1 MIQKLKNSSLETGEV
16 KHNMQSEAL
25 IRELPKGLLKW
36 YEFHKGKKALFV
48 ACGSSKGGAL
58 AEALEEC
65 GLMVDVMNWEELKVN
80 NMVDAVDRVYS
91 YIVITE
97 ALEYSENPERVLKTL
112 HRLLKEN
119 GKLLLGLHNR
129 LGIRY
134 FCGDRDPFTGRN
146 FDGIENYT
154 RVNPAGTGKLEG
166 RAYAKAE
173 IEEMLEKAGFS
184 YHRFYSVFPEI
195 VRPQILFAEDYLP
208 EEELEIRVLPQYH
221 YPDTVFL
228 EEERLYTTLIQ
239 NGLFHT
245 MANGYLVECSMDGSF
260 ANAKQITVSMDRG
273 KENALYTI
281 TRRDEK
287 VEKKAAY
294 VESCDKLQTLWENNE
309 DLKKRGIAVIDAVLQ
324 ENSYV
329 MPYVK
334 GENATD
340 YFRRLLLR
348 DKDLFI
354 KELDRFWEII
364 KKSSEYASYDEV
376 DWEKFD
382 PEWKKR
388 KADDP
393 NKDKWKKIA
402 FGTEEERENLGIIL
416 KKGYIDL
423 VALNCFVV
431 DGKFVFYDQEFCIEN
446 LPANVMLQRTI
457 DFIYRGNVQ
466 MEKIL
471 PKKDLEERY
480 HLSAYQQLWYQWEG
494 CFLRTLR
501 KENELASY
509 HRKYRRDMGVLN
521 SNRQR
526 LNYSQEEYE
535 RIFRNIFH
543 GTEGKK
549 VFLFGSGN
557 FATTFIDRFGKDY
570 NIVGI
575 LDNNSAKWGSALFE
589 IPIFSPAYLNTLE
602 EGSYKVIICIKNYLP
617 IVNQLED
624 MGIKNYG
631 IYDSNLSYPRKE
643 RAIVAESLKDENVVP
658 KKYHVGY
665 IAGVFDLFHVGHL
678 NLFKRAK
685 EMCDYLIVGVV
696 SDESVMNSKKTM
708 PYVPFEER
716 IEMVR
721 SCRYVDE
728 AVAIPPYAGD
738 TDEAYRRY
746 QFDVQFSGSD
756 YENDPVW
763 LAKKVFLQK
772 QGSDLVFF
780 PYTQSTSSTKL
791 KATIEERTK

>member
-1 MIQKLKNSSLETGEV
+1 METGEV
-16 KHNMQSEAL
+16 KNNMHSEAL

-36 YEFHKGKKALFV
+36 YEFHKEEKALFV
-48 ACGSSKGGAL
+48 TGHPSKEEVL

-65 GLMVDVMNWEELKVN
+65 GLKIDVITLENLNSITNAGTKKT
-80 NMVDAVDRVYS
+80 YS
-91 YIVITE
+91 YIVIID
-97 ALEYSENPERVLKTL
+97 ALEYSECPEKVLKTL
-112 HRLLKEN
+112 YELLKEN
-119 GKLLLGLHNR
+119 GRLLLGLHNR

-154 RVNPAGTGKLEG
+154 RVNPAGTGTIEG

-184 YHRFYSVFPEI
+184 HHRFYSVFPEI
-195 VRPQILFAEDYLP
+195 VRPQIMFAEDFLP

-221 YPDTVFL
+221 YPDTIFL

-245 MANGYLVECSMDGSF
+245 MANGYLVECSRDGNF

-281 TRRDEK
+281 IRRDEK
-287 VEKKAAY
+287 VEKKAVYA
-294 VESCDKLQTLWENNE
+294 EGRSKLQTLLKNNE
-309 DLKKRGIAVIDAVLQ
+309 DIKKHGISVIDATLT

-340 YFRRLLLR
+340 YFRELLKR
-348 DKDLFI
+348 DKDVFI

-364 KKSSEYASYDEV
+364 KKSSEHTPYDEV
-376 DWEKFD
+376 DWEKID

-393 NKDKWKKIA
+393 NTDKWKKIA
-402 FGTEEERENLGIIL
+402 FGTEEEKENLGIIL

-431 DGKFVFYDQEFCIEN
+431 GGEFVFYDQEFCYKN
-446 LPANVMLQRTI
+446 LPAKVMLQRTI

-471 PKKDLEERY
+471 PKKKLEERY
-480 HLSAYQQLWYQWEG
+480 RLSVYQKLWYQWESY
-494 CFLRTLR
+494 FLRTLR
-501 KENELASY
+501 KESELASY
-509 HRKYRRDMGVLN
+509 HGKYRRDMGVLN

-526 LNYSQEEYE
+526 LNYSQNEYE
-535 RIFRNIFH
+535 RIFRNIFQ
-543 GTEGKK
+543 GIEGKK
-549 VFLFGSGN
+549 VILFGSGN
-557 FATTFIDRFGKDY
+557 FAKTFIERFKTEYD
-570 NIVGI
+570 ISGI
-575 LDNNSAKWGSALFE
+575 LDNNSAKWGTTFFD
-589 IPIFSPAYLNTLE
+589 IPIYSPEYLHTLE

-631 IYDSNLSYPRKE
+631 IYDSNLTYPRKE
-643 RAIVAESLKDENVVP
+643 RVVVTDNTKSEKTAP

-685 EMCDYLIVGVV
+685 ELCDYLIVGVV

-728 AVAIPPYAGD
+728 AVAIPPHAGD

-746 QFDVQFSGSD
+746 HFDVQFSGSD

-772 QGSDLVFF
+772 QGADLVFF

>member
-1 MIQKLKNSSLETGEV
+1 M
-16 KHNMQSEAL
+16 HSEAL

-36 YEFHKGKKALFV
+36 YEFHKEEKALFV
-48 ACGSSKGGAL
+48 INHPSKEDVL

-65 GLMVDVMNWEELKVN
+65 GLQVDVMTLEALNGITNIETKKT
-80 NMVDAVDRVYS
+80 YS
-91 YIVITE
+91 YIVITD
-97 ALEYSENPERVLKTL
+97 ALEYCENPERVLKL
-112 HRLLKEN
+112 LRNLLNESGRLF
-119 GKLLLGLHNR
+119 LGLHNR

-154 RVNPAGTGKLEG
+154 RVNPAGTGTIEG

-173 IEEMLEKAGFS
+173 IEEMLEKAEFS

-195 VRPQILFAEDYLP
+195 VRPQIMFAEDYLP
-208 EEELEIRVLPQYH
+208 EEELEIRVTPQYH

-245 MANGYLVECSMDGSF
+245 MANGYLVECSRDGNF

-281 TRRDEK
+281 TKRDEK
-287 VEKKAAY
+287 VEKKAVYEEGGA
-294 VESCDKLQTLWENNE
+294 KLQTLWENNE
-309 DLKKRGIAVIDAVLQ
+309 DLKKRGISVIDATLT
-324 ENSYV
+324 ENSYI

-340 YFRRLLLR
+340 YFRVLLKT
-348 DKDLFI
+348 DKNLFI
-354 KELDRFWEII
+354 KELDRFWELI
-364 KKSSEYASYDEV
+364 KKSSEHVSYDAV

-382 PEWKKR
+382 PDWERR

-393 NKDKWKKIA
+393 NKDKWKKLA
-402 FGTEEERENLGIIL
+402 FGTEEERENLGIVL

-423 VALNCFVV
+423 VSLNCFVV
-431 DGKFVFYDQEFCIEN
+431 DGEFIFYDQEFCYEN
-446 LPANVMLQRTI
+446 LPAKVMLQRTI

-480 HLSAYQQLWYQWEG
+480 CLSAYQSLWYQWESY
-494 CFLRTLR
+494 FLRTLR
-501 KENELASY
+501 KESELASY
-509 HRKYRRDMGVLN
+509 HNKYRRDIGVVN

-526 LNYSQEEYE
+526 LNYSQGEYE
-535 RIFRNIFH
+535 RIFRNIFQ
-543 GTEGKK
+543 GIEGKK
-549 VFLFGSGN
+549 VILFGSGN
-557 FATTFIDRFGKDY
+557 FATTFIERFRTEYD
-570 NIVGI
+570 ISGI
-575 LDNNSAKWGSALFE
+575 LDNNSAKWGTELFD
-589 IPIFSPAYLNTLE
+589 IPIYSPEYLRTLE
-602 EGSYKVIICIKNYLP
+602 EGSYKIIICIKNYLP

-631 IYDSNLSYPRKE
+631 IYDSNLTYPRKE
-643 RAIVAESLKDENVVP
+643 RVVVTDDVKDEKTVP

-685 EMCDYLIVGVV
+685 ELCDYLIVGVV

-716 IEMVR
+716 IEMVC

-728 AVAIPPYAGD
+728 AVAIPTNASD

-746 QFDVQFSGSD
+746 RFDVQFSGSD
-756 YENDPVW
+756 YENDPLW

-772 QGSDLVFF
+772 QGADLVFF

>member
-16 KHNMQSEAL
+16 KNNMHSEAL

-36 YEFHKGKKALFV
+36 YEFHKEEKALFV
-48 ACGSSKGGAL
+48 TGHPSKEDVL

-65 GLMVDVMNWEELKVN
+65 GLKVDVMTLKELKVN
-80 NMVDAVDRVYS
+80 TTIDSADRVYS

-97 ALEYSENPERVLKTL
+97 ALEYSGNPEKVLKTL

-119 GKLLLGLHNR
+119 GRLLLGLHNR

-173 IEEMLEKAGFS
+173 IEEMLEKTGFCN
-184 YHRFYSVFPEI
+184 YRFYSVFPEI
-195 VRPQILFAEDYLP
+195 VRPQIMFAEDFLP

-294 VESCDKLQTLWENNE
+294 AEGCDKLQTLWENNE
-309 DLKKRGIAVIDAVLQ
+309 DLKSRGIAVIDAVLQ
-324 ENSYV
+324 DGSYV

-340 YFRRLLLR
+340 YFRGLLKT
-348 DKDLFI
+348 DKNLFI

-364 KKSSEYASYDEV
+364 KKSSEQTTYDEV

-402 FGTEEERENLGIIL
+402 FGTEEEQENLGIIL
-416 KKGYIDL
+416 KRGYIDL

-431 DGKFVFYDQEFCIEN
+431 DGEFIFYDQEFSIEN

-494 CFLRTLR
+494 YFLRNLRSEETLS
-501 KENELASY
+501 AY

-526 LNYSQEEYE
+526 LNYSQDEYE
-535 RIFRNIFH
+535 RIFRNIFQ
-543 GTEGKK
+543 GIEGKK
-549 VFLFGSGN
+549 VILFGSGN
-557 FATTFIDRFGKDY
+557 FAKTFIERFRAEYD
-570 NIVGI
+570 ISGI
-575 LDNNSAKWGSALFE
+575 LDNNSAKWGTTFFD
-589 IPIFSPAYLNTLE
+589 IPIYSPEYLHTLE

-617 IVNQLED
+617 IIKQLEEI
-624 MGIKNYG
+624 GVKNYG

-643 RAIVAESLKDENVVP
+643 KKVADDSINGEKAAP

-685 EMCDYLIVGVV
+685 ELCDYLIVGVV

-728 AVAIPPYAGD
+728 AVAIPPHAGD

-780 PYTQSTSSTKL
+780 PYTQGTSSTKL
-791 KATIEERTK
+791 KAAIEERTK

>member
-1 MIQKLKNSSLETGEV
+1 
-16 KHNMQSEAL
+16 MQSEEL
-25 IRELPKGLLKW
+25 IRELPKGLFKW
-36 YEFHKGKKALFV
+36 YDFHRGERALFV
-48 ACGSSKGGAL
+48 AKERAENNAL
-58 AEALEEC
+58 AEALTEA
-65 GLMVDVMNWEELKVN
+65 GLVVDVLTLQEIEERSLN
-80 NMVDAVDRVYS
+80 NIEKVYS

-97 ALEYSENPERVLKTL
+97 ALEYSENPVKVLKAL
-112 HRLLKEN
+112 HQLLNETGRLLM
-119 GKLLLGLHNR
+119 GLHNR

-146 FDGIENYT
+146 FDGIENYS
-154 RVNPAGTGKLEG
+154 RVNPGGAGKLTG
-166 RAYAKAE
+166 RAYAKEE
-173 IEEMLEKAGFS
+173 IGRLLEEAGFGVR
-184 YHRFYSVFPEI
+184 RFYSVFPEI
-195 VRPQILFAEDYLP
+195 TRPQILFAEDYLP

-228 EEERLYTTLIQ
+228 EEESLYTTLIR

-245 MANGYLVECSMDGSF
+245 MANGYLVECSMDGEL
-260 ANAKQITVSMDRG
+260 ANAKQITVSIDRG
-273 KENALYTI
+273 RENALYTI

-287 VEKKAAY
+287 VEKKAVY
-294 VESCDKLQTLWENNE
+294 QEGIGKLQILWENNE
-309 DLKKRGIAVIDAVLQ
+309 ELKQRGIPMINAVL
-324 ENSYV
+324 ENNSYV

-334 GENATD
+334 GENVTD
-340 YFRRLLLR
+340 YFRELLKK
-348 DKDLFI
+348 DKDLFVR
-354 KELDRFWEII
+354 ELERFWDMI
-364 KKSSEYASYDEV
+364 KKSSDHMDYADV
-376 DWEKFD
+376 DWEKMD
-382 PEWKKR
+382 PEWQKG

-393 NKDKWKKIA
+393 NKDKWRKVA
-402 FGTEEERENLGIIL
+402 FGSEEERENLGVIL

-423 VALNCFVV
+423 VALNSFMV
-431 DGKFVFYDQEFCIEN
+431 DGEFVFYDQEFFIEN

-466 MEKIL
+466 TEMIL
-471 PKKDLEERY
+471 PKKELEDY
-480 HLSAYQQLWYQWEG
+480 FHLSKYKQLWYQWEWQ
-494 CFLRTLR
+494 FLSNLR
-501 KENELASY
+501 NEKVLSGY
-509 HRKYRRDMGVLN
+509 HNKYRKNAGVVN

-526 LNYSQEEYE
+526 MNYSTDEYE
-535 RIFRNIFH
+535 RIFRNIFN

-549 VFLFGSGN
+549 IILFGSGN
-557 FATTFIDRFGKDY
+557 FATTFVERFAGEYDIAG
-570 NIVGI
+570 IV
-575 LDNNSAKWGSALFE
+575 DNNSLKWGTELLE
-589 IPIFSPAYLNTLE
+589 IPIFSPEYLKSLE
-602 EGSYKVIICIKNYLP
+602 EGTYKVLICIKNYLP
-617 IVNQLED
+617 IIKQLED

-643 RAIVAESLKDENVVP
+643 RSIKVDNVKEGTEP

-678 NLFKRAK
+678 NMFKRAK
-685 EMCDYLIVGVV
+685 EKCDYLIVGVV
-696 SDESVMNSKKTM
+696 SDEAVMNGKKTL

-728 AVAIPPYAGD
+728 AVAIPPQAGD

-756 YENDPVW
+756 YADDPVW

-791 KATIEERTK
+791 KGLIEQRLI

>member
-1 MIQKLKNSSLETGEV
+1 
-16 KHNMQSEAL
+16 MQSEAL

-36 YEFHKGKKALFV
+36 YEFHKGQKVLV
-48 ACGSSKGGAL
+48 VTNYSSKEDVL

-65 GLMVDVMNWEELKVN
+65 GLLADIVSLEQLEDMSNVS
-80 NMVDAVDRVYS
+80 DRKDYS
-91 YIVITE
+91 YVVITE
-97 ALEYSENPERVLKTL
+97 ALEQSEKPERVLKAV
-112 HRLLKEN
+112 RGLLQEN
-119 GKLLLGLHNR
+119 GRLLLGLHNR

-154 RVNPAGTGKLEG
+154 RVNPAGTGKIEG

-173 IEEMLEKAGFS
+173 IVQMLENAGFS
-184 YHRFYSVFPEI
+184 HHRFYSVFPEI
-195 VRPQILFAEDYLP
+195 TRPQILFAEDYLP

-239 NGLFHT
+239 NGMFHT
-245 MANGYLVECSMDGSF
+245 MANGYLVECSLDGDF

-273 KENALYTI
+273 KADALYTI
-281 TRRDEK
+281 TRQDEK
-287 VEKKAAY
+287 VVKKAAY
-294 VESCDKLQTLWENNE
+294 EEGREKLHVLWQNNE
-309 DLKKRGIAVIDAVLQ
+309 VLKARGIAVIDAVI
-324 ENSYV
+324 EEDSYI

-334 GENATD
+334 GINATD
-340 YFRRLLLR
+340 YFRELLLR

-354 KELDRFWEII
+354 KELERFWEII
-364 KKSSEYASYDEV
+364 KVSSEHTSYEEV
-376 DWEKFD
+376 DWEKLD
-382 PEWKKR
+382 PEWKRR

-393 NKDKWKKIA
+393 NKEKWRKIA
-402 FGTEEERENLGIIL
+402 FGTDVERENLGIIL

-423 VALNCFVV
+423 VSLNCFVV
-431 DGKFVFYDQEFCIEN
+431 DGEFIFYDQEFCIEN
-446 LPANVMLQRTI
+446 LPAKVMLQRTI

-466 MEKIL
+466 LEKIF
-471 PKKDLEERY
+471 PKKELEARF

-494 CFLRTLR
+494 YFLRNLR
-501 KENELASY
+501 SEDELSGY
-509 HRKYRRDMGVLN
+509 HRMYRRDMGVLN

-526 LNYSQEEYE
+526 LNYSQDEYE

-549 VFLFGSGN
+549 IILFGSGN
-557 FATTFIDRFGKDY
+557 FAVTFIERYGTEYD
-570 NIVGI
+570 IVGI
-575 LDNNSAKWGSALFE
+575 LDNNSGKWGAKLLE
-589 IPIFSPAYLNTLE
+589 IPVYSPEYVRSLE
-602 EGSYKVIICIKNYLP
+602 EGSYKIIVCIKNYLP
-617 IVNQLED
+617 IVKQLES

-631 IYDSNLSYPRKE
+631 IFDTNLSYPRKE
-643 RAIVAESLKDENVVP
+643 RAVALNTVGTEKKET

-665 IAGVFDLFHVGHL
+665 IAGVFDLFHIGHL
-678 NLFKRAK
+678 NMFKRAK
-685 EMCDYLIVGVV
+685 EQCDYLIVGVV

-728 AVAIPPYAGD
+728 AVAIPVNAGD

-791 KATIEERTK
+791 KAAIEQRSN